1 MATINQLPLLGTLEG
16 GDQLVLWSMAN
27 GDTRRLP
34 YSDFKADV
42 LASPDLTGTVTIG
55 GLTVTIGAN
64 DSGGTGFRVLR
75 VPNA

>member
-34 YSDFKADV
+34 YSDFRADL
-42 LASPDLTGTVTIG
+42 LASPDLAGTVTLD

>member
-1 MATINQLPLLGTLEG
+1 MATINQLPLLTTLEG

-34 YSDFKADV
+34 YSDFQADV
-42 LASPDLTGTVTIG
+42 LASPALTGTVTIG

-64 DSGGTGFRVLR
+64 DSGGAGFRVLR